1 MYENQTKIRKA
12 GGGNLFQSNLGA
24 FTLAEVLITLGI
36 IGVVAAM
43 TIPNLIAN
51 INGLRF
57 RNQFKKTI
65 STLNQAVRMS
75 QAQYGF
81 NFAEMVEVKGN
92 DCASQ
97 NPEEVQTICSLLNGT
112 LTGVTYYGEVSK
124 SSHLKNVYTNTDSLA
139 TSSIDDLYA
148 WGLSDGSILFAS
160 LDSKCTLE
168 GNPPVMPNLGY
179 YGCWAYIDVNGITKP
194 NKEVRCTV
202 GRTTSADE
210 EPDNCIVKNDANHL
224 TDIYPIIFF
233 DSSVVP
239 GSNAAL
245 YVLKTAK

>member
-1 MYENQTKIRKA
+1 
-12 GGGNLFQSNLGA
+12 
-24 FTLAEVLITLGI
+24 
-36 IGVVAAM
+36 
-43 TIPNLIAN
+43 
-51 INGLRF
+51 
-57 RNQFKKTI
+57 
-65 STLNQAVRMS
+65 MS

-81 NFAEMVEVKGN
+81 NFAEMDEVKGN

-112 LTGVTYYGEVSK
+112 LTGITYYGEVSK
-124 SSHLKNVYTNTDSLA
+124 SLNLKNVYTNTDFLA

-148 WGLSDGSILFAS
+148 WGLADGSIFFAS

-168 GNPPVMPNLGY
+168 GNPPVMPNLGV
-179 YGCWAYIDVNGITKP
+179 YGCWA
-194 NKEVRCTV
+194 V

-245 YVLKTAK
+245 YILNTTK